1 MNWIE
6 TIIVAIVEGL
16 TEFLPVSSTGHM
28 IITQNLLGVPQGDPF
43 VHAFTFI
50 IQFGAILSVVC
61 LYWKRFFQFDHT
73 PAPEGSNEIYTAGKR
88 LYRDPDNKMVAGVLS
103 GFAAYTKTDPL
114 LWRLGMVILTFLF
127 GSGLLIYLVLAI
139 TMPTIGRPSW
149 LRRMRH
155 KYYFYWLLFVGVL
168 PAVVIGLLAKK
179 SGLLDWLLDS
189 VEVVAVMLVVGGIFM
204 LYCDKLFNKGSDENR
219 VNEPRAFKIGLFQC
233 ISVIPGVS
241 RSMATIVGGMTQGL
255 TRKRAAEFSFFLAVP
270 TMAGATL
277 LDLLDLLKGDTSWA
291 TTHNITMLI
300 LGCVVAFIVA
310 LLAMKWFVNFLTKYG
325 FKAFGYYRIV
335 VGTIIIVLLLTGH
348 SLVMVD

>member
-1 MNWIE
+1 MDWLQ
-6 TIIVAIVEGL
+6 TVIIAIVEGL

-28 IITQNLLGVPQGDPF
+28 IITQNLLGIEQGDPF

-61 LYWKRFFQFDHT
+61 LYWKQFFQLDHT
-73 PAPEGSNEIYTAGKR
+73 PAPEGSSAFGR
-88 LYRDPDNKMVAGVLS
+88 LK
-103 GFAAYTKTDPL
+103 
-114 LWRLGMVILTFLF
+114 
-127 GSGLLIYLVLAI
+127 
-139 TMPTIGRPSW
+139 
-149 LRRMRH
+149 H
-155 KYYFYWLLFVGVL
+155 KYRFYWLLFIGVL
-168 PAVVIGLLAKK
+168 PAVFIGLLAKK

-189 VEVVAVMLVVGGIFM
+189 VEVVAIMLVVGGVFM
-204 LYCDKLFNKGSDENR
+204 LFCDRLFNKGSDANQ
-219 VNEPRAFKIGLFQC
+219 VNERRAFNIGLYQC

-277 LDLLDLLKGDTSWA
+277 LDLLDLLKEEASWA
-291 TTHNITMLI
+291 TTHNICMLV

-310 LLAMKWFVNFLTKYG
+310 LLAMKWFVGFLTKYG

-348 SLVMVD
+348 SLAMVD